1 MLATH
6 GDPDRDGYADEDS
19 YQKLRH
25 VRGAYHFH
33 AEHALGFRGLHL
45 VYSK

>member
-19 YQKLRH
+19 DQKLRH
-25 VRGAYHFH
+25 IRGAYHFH
-33 AEHALGFRGLHL
+33 TERALGFCSLLL